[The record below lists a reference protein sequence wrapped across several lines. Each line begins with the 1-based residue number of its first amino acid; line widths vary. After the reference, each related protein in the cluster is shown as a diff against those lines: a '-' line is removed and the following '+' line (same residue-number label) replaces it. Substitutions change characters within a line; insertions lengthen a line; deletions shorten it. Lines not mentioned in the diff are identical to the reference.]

1 MPSTHG
7 GHCPFP
13 YAVIISILN
22 LLHHSR
28 TVLETDLVS
37 SSHLS
42 GGSIARAVK
51 YLVEYIDLFLT
62 QRIFKR
68 YAELVKLIGVNLTL
82 SVIVHRIDHLY
93 LSFRFYRCKT
103 NRPNFTK

>member
-1 MPSTHG
+1 MSSIHG

-13 YAVIISILN
+13 YVVIISVLN

-28 TVLETDLVS
+28 TVLETAIVS

-42 GGSIARAVK
+42 GGSISRAVK

-93 LSFRFYRCKT
+93 LSFRFYYCKT

>member
-13 YAVIISILN
+13 YAVIISVLN

-28 TVLETDLVS
+28 TILETDLVS

-93 LSFRFYRCKT
+93 LSFRFYCKT

>member
-1 MPSTHG
+1 MSSIHG

-13 YAVIISILN
+13 YAVIISVLN

-28 TVLETDLVS
+28 TILETDLVS

-93 LSFRFYRCKT
+93 LSFRFYCKT

>member
-1 MPSTHG
+1 MSSIHG

-13 YAVIISILN
+13 YAVIISVLN

-37 SSHLS
+37 SSLLS

>member
-1 MPSTHG
+1 MSSIHG
-7 GHCPFP
+7 GHCHFP
-13 YAVIISILN
+13 YVVIISVLN

-28 TVLETDLVS
+28 TVLETDIVS

-62 QRIFKR
+62 QRIFKW

>member
-1 MPSTHG
+1 MSSIHG

-13 YAVIISILN
+13 YAVIISVLN

-28 TVLETDLVS
+28 TILETDLVS

-68 YAELVKLIGVNLTL
+68 YAELVKLIEVNLTL

-93 LSFRFYRCKT
+93 LSFRFYCKT

>member
-13 YAVIISILN
+13 YAVIISVLN

>member
-1 MPSTHG
+1 MSSIHG

-13 YAVIISILN
+13 YAVIISVLN